1 MENNEKENIKLKN
14 EFLNEKRIEFVNN
27 LYENW
32 KNKFDNNNNT
42 KGKNKDKLF
51 IEKEK
56 SEEKR
61 KMSKQ
66 KIKNYRGLSFRNKSL
81 NQKEQINIRNYN
93 NKDESSLKNKYLSE
107 ESSLKNKYLS
117 EEKDRQKVVI
127 KKFRYA
133 EAYSKIFFYDK
144 KMNFNGKPL
153 KNNLEQKKKK
163 DF

>member
-1 MENNEKENIKLKN
+1 MNQIRLENNEKENIKLKN

-61 KMSKQ
+61 KMSEQ
-66 KIKNYRGLSFRNKSL
+66 KIKNNRGLSFRNKSL
-81 NQKEQINIRNYN
+81 NQKEKINIRKYN
-93 NKDESSLKNKYLSE
+93 NKD

-144 KMNFNGKPL
+144 KMNFNGKTF

-163 DF
+163 NF

>member
-1 MENNEKENIKLKN
+1 MNQIRLENNEKENIKLKN

-32 KNKFDNNNNT
+32 KIKFDNNNNT
-42 KGKNKDKLF
+42 KGKNKDNKLF

-81 NQKEQINIRNYN
+81 NQKEQINISNYN
-93 NKDESSLKNKYLSE
+93 NKD

-144 KMNFNGKPL
+144 KMNFNGKTF

-163 DF
+163 HF

>member
-1 MENNEKENIKLKN
+1 MNQIRLENNAKENIKLKN
-14 EFLNEKRIEFVNN
+14 EYLNEKRIEFVNN

-32 KNKFDNNNNT
+32 KIKLDNNNI

-66 KIKNYRGLSFRNKSL
+66 KIKNYSGLSFRNKSL

-93 NKDESSLKNKYLSE
+93 NKDESSLKNKYLI
-107 ESSLKNKYLS
+107 
-117 EEKDRQKVVI
+117 EEKDRQKI
-127 KKFRYA
+127 KKFRYV

-144 KMNFNGKPL
+144 KMNFNGKTF

-163 DF
+163 NF